1 MLTEGLSIKNVFGYL
16 SIVDYFNND
25 IFAYQYIPELEIEL
39 QSIQV
44 VLHKSILHHCE
55 IVLRCKQIGFS
66 VKILR
71 EKKKNIFI
79 LFVTVSVPSHLFNS
93 IC

>member
-71 EKKKNIFI
+71 EKKKIYLYF
-79 LFVTVSVPSHLFNS
+79 SSR
-93 IC
+93 